1 VRVQA
6 LDEARRYRESVG
18 PAILSSFADLL
29 SIPNTAR
36 NPGGIDR
43 NAIWI
48 RDELTRRGAR
58 AAVTQIPGAAP
69 LVFGRV
75 DGESGGPT
83 IGFYAHFDGQPA
95 DELAW
100 SDPPF
105 SPTLRDGRVEDGGA
119 VIDWPGPGEPI
130 DPAWRIY
137 ARGSAD
143 DRGAVAALL
152 GALDARQGRT
162 PHASLVFLLEGEEE
176 QGSPHLGEY
185 VSLLADRLQADI
197 WMVCDGPVHQSGR
210 PQVVFGVRG
219 IADVEIEVFGPTGDL
234 HSGHYGNWAP
244 NPAALLA
251 DLVSGMRDEHG
262 VPTMDGLEVPE
273 PSAAAAAAAAGVPD
287 AGDLGFPAP
296 GGPSLWERNLLP
308 LLNIRG
314 IRAGDVGAA
323 ARNVVPRSAV
333 ASLDL
338 RLVAGQS
345 PVDVIEA
352 IKSHVA
358 ARGFRLVD
366 GSPDAE
372 TRRRHRRIACVS
384 GRPFY
389 PGVHT
394 SPDDPAAAG
403 ILAAVEAAAGE
414 PPIIVPSFG
423 SSVPLHH
430 FESLG
435 APSVIVPIA
444 NHDNNQHGPDENLRV
459 SNLWYG
465 IDLIAAL
472 LG

>member
-1 VRVQA
+1 VQA
-6 LDEARRYRESVG
+6 LDEARRYRDLVG
-18 PAILSSFADLL
+18 SAVLKSFAELL
-29 SIPNTAR
+29 SIPNTVGS
-36 NPGGIDR
+36 PGGIDR

-48 RDELTRRGAR
+48 RDELMRRGAR

-75 DGESGGPT
+75 DGEPGGPT
-83 IGFYAHFDGQPA
+83 IGFYAHFDGQPV
-95 DELAW
+95 DEFAW

-105 SPTLRDGRVEDGGA
+105 SPTLRDGRIEDGGTA
-119 VIDWPGPGEPI
+119 IPWPEPGEPI
-130 DPAWRIY
+130 DPDWRVY

-143 DRGAVAALL
+143 DRGAIAALL
-152 GALDARQGRT
+152 GALDARQGRR

-176 QGSPHLGEY
+176 QGSPHLGDY
-185 VSLLADRLQADI
+185 LGLLADRLVADI
-197 WMVCDGPVHQSGR
+197 WLVCDGPVHQTGR

-219 IADVEIEVFGPTGDL
+219 FADVEITVFGPVGDL

-251 DLVSGMRDEHG
+251 DLLAGMRDQHG
-262 VPTMDGLEVPE
+262 VPTIDGLAIPEVAAD
-273 PSAAAAAAAAGVPD
+273 AAAAAAAVPD
-287 AGDLGFPAP
+287 AGELGFPAP
-296 GGPSLWERNLLP
+296 DGASLWERNLGP

-314 IRAGDVGAA
+314 LRAGDVGEAT
-323 ARNVVPRSAV
+323 RNVVPRSAH

-345 PVDVIEA
+345 PVAAIEA
-352 IKSHVA
+352 IRGHVA
-358 ARGFRLVD
+358 ARGFYLVEEA
-366 GSPDAE
+366 PDAT
-372 TRRRHRRIACVS
+372 TRQQNRLIAMVS
-384 GRPFY
+384 GRPSY
-389 PGVHT
+389 PGVQTPVGH
-394 SPDDPAAAG
+394 PAAAT

-414 PPIIVPSFG
+414 APILVPSFG

-430 FESLG
+430 LGTLG
-435 APSVIVPIA
+435 APLVIVPIA
-444 NHDNNQHGPDENLRV
+444 NHDNGQHGPDENLRV